1 MVLFV
6 CVIVCFVAWFE
17 LVVHA
22 HVLCIT
28 NVPIFGVHG
37 IVENLEVILFFFYF
51 QHLDRKQC
59 NEVEF
64 NYT

>member
-22 HVLCIT
+22 HVCIT

-37 IVENLEVILFFFYF
+37 IVENLEVIPFFFLLSTF
-51 QHLDRKQC
+51 GPK
-59 NEVEF
+59 
-64 NYT
+64 TM